1 MHSFWIRKWW
11 FSLTAQIFLGLL
23 LGIVAGVLLGPRA
36 VLFEVLGKIFIR
48 LLLLVIFPLVIASIF
63 VAVTGISDLKKLGRL
78 ATWSVGYIVLMTG
91 LSASLGV
98 SSALFFRPGRALNEQ
113 SQNKILA
120 EYQIQAQ
127 SRLKG
132 VETKPTLSSLVLN
145 LVPSNPFQA
154 ATEGNLLQ
162 TIVFISLFSW
172 AATRIP
178 ESQRG
183 VLRSFFEAVSST
195 TGQMIRGVLRLA
207 PVGVFALM
215 ASAIGRFGLSLL
227 LQLGTYVGVVVGS
240 MGVFFLV
247 FHFAVVHVLAH
258 RSFWEFWNSI
268 RSAQMMAAATT
279 SSLATLPVSLDC
291 AENKLGVPSS
301 ISRFV
306 LPLAATIG
314 HDGAGIYQGVSAVFV
329 AQLYGISLSLH
340 ELVLIVVVATLA
352 GLATASIPSGGFINL
367 AITLAVLGV
376 PLEGLAFLLGIDRII
391 DMFRTALNVTG
402 QLVAT
407 VLLEARG

>member
-1 MHSFWIRKWW
+1 MKKWL

-23 LGIVAGVLLGPRA
+23 LGVGVGVILGPRA
-36 VLFEVLGKIFIR
+36 MMFEVLGKIFIR

-63 VAVTGISDLKKLGRL
+63 MAVTGISDLKRLGRM
-78 ATWSVGYIVLMTG
+78 ATLSMGYIVLMTG
-91 LSASLGV
+91 LSASVGV
-98 SSALFFRPGRALNEQ
+98 SSALFFKPGRALNEQ
-113 SQNKILA
+113 SQNRILA
-120 EYQIQAQ
+120 EYQSQAQ

-154 ATEGNLLQ
+154 AAEGNLLQ
-162 TIVFISLFSW
+162 IIFFVSLLAW
-172 AATRIP
+172 AATRISG
-178 ESQRG
+178 SQLA

-240 MGVFFLV
+240 MGIFFLI
-247 FHFAVVHVLAH
+247 FHFAVVRGLAR
-258 RSFWEFWNSI
+258 RSFWGFWISI
-268 RSAQMMAAATT
+268 RSAQMMGAATT

-291 AENKLGVPSS
+291 AENKLGVPSP

-306 LPLAATIG
+306 LPLAATIS
-314 HDGAGIYQGVSAVFV
+314 HDGAGIYQGASAVFV
-329 AQLYGISLSLH
+329 AQLYGIPLSFH
-340 ELVLIVVVATLA
+340 ELLLIVVVATLA

-376 PLEGLAFLLGIDRII
+376 PLDGLAFLLGIDRII

-402 QLVAT
+402 QLAAT
-407 VLLEARG
+407 VLVEARA